1 MAPLIERSLRQRNVL
16 KLLQYMG
23 AVACDVYRTRAVTV
37 LRSPSQRF
45 RTGRPKDSLAEKDW
59 LPDDA
64 VCCKPLS
71 VPNYAFLPIEN
82 GPLKNWLTSRSN
94 FSDRA

>member
-23 AVACDVYRTRAVTV
+23 AVACDVYRSRAVTV

-59 LPDDA
+59 LPERGEFE
-64 VCCKPLS
+64 LS
-71 VPNYAFLPIEN
+71 GDFIS
-82 GPLKNWLTSRSN
+82 GQ
-94 FSDRA
+94 